1 MTRSLLVALCVV
13 LTPVVASA
21 QQTPTPSAAVPVSDR
36 SSPRVILEGAVG
48 LASFVDDAPIEYG
61 YFGGSDRAYVTRRIA
76 VGPEFIYMNGP
87 DGAYQ
92 WHLTGNVSIDLLPD
106 VVVGGRRPRVVP
118 YAIAA
123 GGFQRMTTQV
133 GTGPYTSSEGS
144 VSGGIGARIALGK
157 RLFVAPEFRLG
168 WELHYRFGA
177 TIGARF

>member
-1 MTRSLLVALCVV
+1 MTRLLLVTLCVV
-13 LTPVVASA
+13 LAPVGAVAQQPSGSPAASA
-21 QQTPTPSAAVPVSDR
+21 SERP
-36 SSPRVILEGAVG
+36 SPRVILEGAVG

-61 YFGGSDRAYVTRRIA
+61 YFGGSDRAFVTRRIA

-87 DGAYQ
+87 DGAHQ
-92 WHLTGNVSIDLLPD
+92 WHLTGNISIDLLPD

-133 GTGPYTSSEGS
+133 GTGPFTSSEGS
-144 VSGGIGARIALGK
+144 VSGGMGARIALGD